1 MLIKDLSTSVELDHA
16 AMTAVHGGSYGN
28 SNVSGILQGLEV
40 ITPVTLMAGPGSA
53 VNNFVTVDVDQS
65 AHESTNQKAG
75 DKFSF
80 AMGLLR
86 SLDR

>member
-1 MLIKDLSTSVELDHA
+1 MQIKDLTAHVELDHA

-28 SNVSGILQGLEV
+28 SNVSGMLQGLEV
-40 ITPVTLMAGPGSA
+40 MTPVAVMAGPGSA

-65 AHESTNQKAG
+65 AEENTSQKAG

-80 AMGLLR
+80 ALGLIRTLA
-86 SLDR
+86 

>member
-1 MLIKDLSTSVELDHA
+1 MLIKDLSASTELDHA

-40 ITPVTLMAGPGSA
+40 LTPVTVMAGPGSA

-65 AHESTNQKAG
+65 AHESTDQKAG

-80 AMGLLR
+80 ALGLLR
-86 SLDR
+86 GLER